1 MTLGEGKARVW
12 QLLDEWSS
20 GGVRTVDEDINL
32 KMNRFFDIAQ
42 KHAAQVRRI
51 RKSAEIER
59 EEGETWYALPG
70 DLLKLVSVWK
80 GERRWRNCRLRGGML
95 YIPEN
100 VTEAVTVEY
109 FAMPADITEDTDDS
123 TVFQVRE
130 EAANA
135 LPFFV
140 AAQQLITDLVID
152 YAGLYAIY
160 NQMLALLSE
169 QEALESSGPGAG
181 DSLRNTLFL

>member
-20 GGVRTVDEDINL
+20 GGVRTQDEDIAL
-32 KMNRFFDIAQ
+32 KMNRFFDMAQ
-42 KHAAQVRRI
+42 KHMAQVRHI
-51 RKSAEIER
+51 RKSAVVQR
-59 EEGETWYALPG
+59 EEGETWYPLPG
-70 DLLKLVSVWK
+70 DLLKLVAVWK
-80 GERRWRNCRLRGGML
+80 GDRRWRSCRVRGGML
-95 YIPEN
+95 YIPEG
-100 VTEAVTVEY
+100 VTEAVSVEY
-109 FAMPADITEDTDDS
+109 FALPADITEDTPDE
-123 TVFQVRE
+123 TAFQVRE

-160 NQMLALLSE
+160 NQMAALLSE
-169 QEALESSGPGAG
+169 QEAMEGAAG
-181 DSLRNTLFL
+181 GGGTLRNTVFR